1 MLRGKWPR
9 RWPAG
14 MYQALGSWSLP
25 PQPASQL
32 LPRPA
37 SLPHRSQAIY
47 SGWLTPTAAGKPIWA
62 SSGHRL
68 GIVSPRAQVWKG
80 WFPQQSVNTPAK
92 ESHGRNPL
100 GTVLY
105 FIPWLER
112 VGLWN
117 RTQKNWI
124 IFADDLSFFSW
135 LIFSCILLTSP
146 QGAQIRKHSD
156 WINRF
161 KNYSDVTAGQF
172 LTLLIAGFKSL
183 LGKNKCSCQC
193 HNSSTLL

>member
-62 SSGHRL
+62 SSGHRQPESTGL
-68 GIVSPRAQVWKG
+68 EGLVSTTERQHTCQGVTREESPGHCSVFHTMTWKG
-80 WFPQQSVNTPAK
+80 RSVEHDSEELN
-92 ESHGRNPL
+92 
-100 GTVLY
+100 Y
-105 FIPWLER
+105 FCRRSELFLLAYFQLHPPHLPTR
-112 VGLWN
+112 C
-117 RTQKNWI
+117 
-124 IFADDLSFFSW
+124 AD
-135 LIFSCILLTSP
+135 
-146 QGAQIRKHSD
+146 
-156 WINRF
+156 
-161 KNYSDVTAGQF
+161 
-172 LTLLIAGFKSL
+172 
-183 LGKNKCSCQC
+183 
-193 HNSSTLL
+193 